1 MRVSILH
8 LALGLSL
15 AASVSSAGAQSTACQ
30 VSVHV
35 DGFRNTKGD
44 LGVSVFRT
52 PDGWP
57 ENNDKAVFH
66 SGFPIQGDHTTAE
79 FTLPEGRFAI
89 VVLHDEN
96 TNHKLDRNFIGIPR
110 EGFGFANNPR
120 VGLSAP
126 SFEAAILPV
135 ACPRTET
142 SIHLIYK

>member
-8 LALGLSL
+8 LSFGLL
-15 AASVSSAGAQSTACQ
+15 FAASASYAEAQSAACQ
-30 VSVHV
+30 DSIHV

-44 LGVSVFRT
+44 LGVNVFRL

-57 ENNDKAVFH
+57 EDSSKAAFH
-66 SGFPIQGDHTTAE
+66 SGFPIQGDHATAE
-79 FTLPEGRFAI
+79 FTLPEGRYAI
-89 VVLHDEN
+89 AVLHDEN
-96 TNHKLDRNFIGIPR
+96 TNHKLDRNFIGIPK
-110 EGFGFANNPR
+110 EGFGFVNNPR